1 MLIFIALA
9 EAARL
14 FIEHVP
20 TLALLL
26 GVPIGI
32 IILGIIAIAIATFI
46 DQQLPRK
53 KFAEPTFHQEAFE
66 Q

>member
-32 IILGIIAIAIATFI
+32 IILGIIAIAVATFI
-46 DQQLPRK
+46 DQQLPSK
-53 KFAEPTFHQEAFE
+53 KLAEPTFHQEAFE